1 MVFGITKKGYSGTSS
16 MFTLSR
22 NSQANKKIFI
32 CEEKELVHVVINS
45 ESITGQSLLDYLKGE
60 VSVGFK

>member
-1 MVFGITKKGYSGTSS
+1 MVFGITKQGYSGTSS
-16 MFTLSR
+16 MFALSR